1 MESSN
6 TRIEGKVIRNETLL
20 DIKMEKNVLET
31 LLKEVMERERNL
43 LKKRGEQTW
52 LDWLMEQLGY

>member
-6 TRIEGKVIRNETLL
+6 TRIEGKVIRKETLL

-52 LDWLMEQLGY
+52 LDWLMEQFGY